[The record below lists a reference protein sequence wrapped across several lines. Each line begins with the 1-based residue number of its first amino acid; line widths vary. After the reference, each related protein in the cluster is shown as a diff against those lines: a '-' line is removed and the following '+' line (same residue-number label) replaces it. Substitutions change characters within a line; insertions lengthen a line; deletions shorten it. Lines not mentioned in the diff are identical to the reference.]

1 MTLKHLS
8 EVTFILTPILKNA
21 ALTTSKYKR
30 TVKSKRA
37 IKSKRARSKR
47 TRSKRT
53 RSKRM
58 FLS

>member
-37 IKSKRARSKR
+37 IKSKR